1 MGWGLEDVPALP
13 AGPRSHPESAT
24 PSRPRSRLRT
34 PRRATQSLPRWTTFP
49 TGLRAASF
57 RLPSAGRL
65 REVSWSPAL
74 CKRERGRCGF
84 GFPLVSL
91 RDLQSVTLSG
101 HRVPHRVLRPPAA
114 RLRGPAWLRVTCTS
128 PRVKA
133 PRTKRR
139 HSRSGRTALSARS

>member
-1 MGWGLEDVPALP
+1 MGWGVRGCPSP
-13 AGPRSHPESAT
+13 SSWSSITPRVRHPLKT
-24 PSRPRSRLRT
+24 PSRLRT